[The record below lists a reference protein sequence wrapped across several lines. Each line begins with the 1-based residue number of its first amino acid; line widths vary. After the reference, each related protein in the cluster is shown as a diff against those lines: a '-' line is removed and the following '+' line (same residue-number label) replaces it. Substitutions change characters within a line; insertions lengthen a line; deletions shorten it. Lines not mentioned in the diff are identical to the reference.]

1 MNKLTN
7 LELSELMCFLSAVE
21 KLAKRDYLH
30 ISYIEAVKRIVSIV
44 DSNYQKAD
52 NVLLERENKEL

>member
-21 KLAKRDYLH
+21 KLAKKDFIH
-30 ISYIEAVKRIVSIV
+30 ISHIESVKQIVSLV

-52 NVLLERENKEL
+52 NVLLEREKKEL